1 MTRVH
6 LSADV
11 DAVLLIALGGSLGA
25 SMRYAV
31 GATAGESLLVT
42 LFVNAT
48 GCFLLGLLL
57 FDARAG
63 EYGSKRLRYVF
74 GAGFCASFT
83 TYSTFVADAVLNT
96 APVALLYIGASYAA
110 GFGAIL
116 ASRWVIEIIGESP
129 VRTPQ
134 EGD

>member
-1 MTRVH
+1 MNSSH
-6 LSADV
+6 LRTHGE
-11 DAVLLIALGGSLGA
+11 AVVLIAVGGSLGA
-25 SMRYAV
+25 TLRYV
-31 GATAGESLLVT
+31 IGATAGESLLLT
-42 LFVNAT
+42 MLVNAT

-63 EYGSKRLRYVF
+63 EYGTKRLRYVF

-83 TYSTFVADAVLNT
+83 TYSTFVADVVLST
-96 APVALLYIGASYAA
+96 PLVGLVYVTASYAA

-129 VRTPQ
+129 VRTLP
-134 EGD
+134 EAD